1 MQREF
6 SEAYGEKEKE
16 KKSCIDFDMYSDKN
30 ISSTGSS
37 SYTTEK
43 SGKLSTEEYY
53 KQPQPAFQN
62 RKHKQSTSK
71 HMKQLLPYFL
81 YYRIIRIENKMNLL
95 IFIQIH

>member
-1 MQREF
+1 
-6 SEAYGEKEKE
+6 
-16 KKSCIDFDMYSDKN
+16 MYSDKN

-71 HMKQLLPYFL
+71 HMKQLLPYF
-81 YYRIIRIENKMNLL
+81 
-95 IFIQIH
+95 FIL